1 LHVFLQQSTK
11 DKFQAHSAHLHSFLP
26 NGSAASYLH
35 TTLYF
40 YFYVFHFTL
49 FFQFLYFHTYFT
61 YLFVYLTLAY
71 TRLLLQSIGSFLT
84 LSVLLLA

>member
-1 LHVFLQQSTK
+1 MFI
-11 DKFQAHSAHLHSFLP
+11 
-26 NGSAASYLH
+26 
-35 TTLYF
+35 
-40 YFYVFHFTL
+40 FYVFYFTL
-49 FFQFLYFHTYFT
+49 CFQFLYFHTYFT